1 MREAARYLSR
11 ALDVLTMFPPE
22 GRAEIRIRLLLQR
35 AWAWRAGGEFLAAL
49 DDLKAMVSSAAEAG
63 NLGEEVSA
71 LVNLS
76 RFQLYVD
83 RRLCLD
89 VGSQAVELSGASKDA
104 AIRALAEG
112 NLANLHLMLRPWL
125 EVDARISRRAIE
137 MIDDAQDLSARA
149 RRCSMEMTLALLS
162 ANYAEFASD
171 FECKRKVNLR
181 HQALK
186 GATT

>member
-1 MREAARYLSR
+1 MRETARYLSR
-11 ALDVLTMFPPE
+11 ALDVLTMFPLE
-22 GRAEIRIRLLLQR
+22 GRAEVRIRLLLQR

-89 VGSQAVELSGASKDA
+89 VASQAVELSGASK
-104 AIRALAEG
+104 
-112 NLANLHLMLRPWL
+112 
-125 EVDARISRRAIE
+125 ARRSGRWRRAILPICVLYQRLCWLTHRGIPE
-137 MIDDAQDLSARA
+137 S
-149 RRCSMEMTLALLS
+149 RRC
-162 ANYAEFASD
+162 
-171 FECKRKVNLR
+171 
-181 HQALK
+181 
-186 GATT
+186 